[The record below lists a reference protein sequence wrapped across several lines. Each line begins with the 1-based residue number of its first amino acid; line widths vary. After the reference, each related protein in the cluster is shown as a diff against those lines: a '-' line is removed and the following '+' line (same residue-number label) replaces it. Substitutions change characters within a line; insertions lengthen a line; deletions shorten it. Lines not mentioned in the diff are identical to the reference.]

1 MGRIYLNG
9 KDREVLICIKK
20 QLKNA
25 DEIKFIDN
33 LLEQEENNRLHFNKV
48 ASVYKKKKRAENKD
62 FARSKKEIAKR
73 RECNEK
79 I

>member
-1 MGRIYLNG
+1 MGRIYLNNQ
-9 KDREVLICIKK
+9 DREVLICIKK
-20 QLKNA
+20 KLNNA
-25 DEIKFIDN
+25 DEIDFIDR
-33 LLEQEENNRLHFNKV
+33 LLEQEEQNRLHFNKV
-48 ASVYKKKKRAENKD
+48 ASVYKKTKRAENKD